1 MDGFSGKGG
10 TIACIVNS
18 TYDYIIGS
26 GHMID
31 STNTSMRC
39 SIKNTYTSQQTV
51 LISAIRLFI

>member
-1 MDGFSGKGG
+1 MDGFSGKGD
-10 TIACIVNS
+10 TIACTVNS

-26 GHMID
+26 GYMID